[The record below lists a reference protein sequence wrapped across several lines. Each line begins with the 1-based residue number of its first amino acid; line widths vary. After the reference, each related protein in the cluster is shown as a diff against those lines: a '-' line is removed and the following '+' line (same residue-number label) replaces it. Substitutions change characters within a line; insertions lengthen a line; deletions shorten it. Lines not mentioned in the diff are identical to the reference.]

1 MIKLGHVADIDNFAV
16 PDCIKSDVLSILT
29 ILDECYG
36 ANRDIN
42 SDMGG
47 FVVICDNSDILNIP
61 HFDITAE
68 IAE

>member
-42 SDMGG
+42 SDMGTTRKKLCKQYKNEPPG
-47 FVVICDNSDILNIP
+47 
-61 HFDITAE
+61 
-68 IAE
+68 